1 MSIRQY
7 SVRWNGI
14 RKKNIQK
21 SLNVFLDSYGEKI
34 GAKIVVFEA
43 AKELNTNFRGIRSQF
58 SIIVPF
64 EHIEQLNEQKA
75 VQVENVGIIP
85 AKIVSDVFIVIDGK
99 KNNLQDRDFENVY
112 NFNNTS

>member
-1 MSIRQY
+1 MAYGR
-7 SVRWNGI
+7 GI
-14 RKKNIQK
+14 YKELKCIFRFIWGKDWRENCC
-21 SLNVFLDSYGEKI
+21 
-34 GAKIVVFEA
+34 FEA

-58 SIIVPF
+58 SIIVPL

-112 NFNNTS
+112 NLTIHHSYFSK

>member
-1 MSIRQY
+1 MHFRFI
-7 SVRWNGI
+7 W
-14 RKKNIQK
+14 
-21 SLNVFLDSYGEKI
+21 EKI
-34 GAKIVVFEA
+34 GAKIVVLKP
-43 AKELNTNFRGIRSQF
+43 KELNTNFRGIRSQF
-58 SIIVPF
+58 SIIVPL

-112 NFNNTS
+112 NLTIHHSYFSK

>member
-1 MSIRQY
+1 MAYGRRIY
-7 SVRWNGI
+7 
-14 RKKNIQK
+14 KKFKRI
-21 SLNVFLDSYGEKI
+21 LDSYGEKI

-43 AKELNTNFRGIRSQF
+43 AKELNTTFRGIRSQF

-85 AKIVSDVFIVIDGK
+85 AKIVSDVLLLLMGRKIICKIGILK
-99 KNNLQDRDFENVY
+99 MY
-112 NFNNTS
+112 II

>member
-1 MSIRQY
+1 MAY
-7 SVRWNGI
+7 GG
-14 RKKNIQK
+14 KNIQK
-21 SLNVFLDSYGEKI
+21 LKRIFRFVWGKDWS
-34 GAKIVVFEA
+34 KIVVFEA

-58 SIIVPF
+58 STIIPL
-64 EHIEQLNEQKA
+64 EYIEQLNEQRA

-112 NFNNTS
+112 NLTIHHSYFSK

>member
-1 MSIRQY
+1 MEWHTEEEY
-7 SVRWNGI
+7 T
-14 RKKNIQK
+14 K
-21 SLNVFLDSYGEKI
+21 SLNAFLDSYGEKI

-112 NFNNTS
+112 NLTIHHSYFSK

>member
-1 MSIRQY
+1 MAYGR
-7 SVRWNGI
+7 GI
-14 RKKNIQK
+14 YKELKCI
-21 SLNVFLDSYGEKI
+21 LDSYGEKI

-43 AKELNTNFRGIRSQF
+43 SKELNTNFRGIRSQF
-58 SIIVPF
+58 SIIVPL

-112 NFNNTS
+112 NLTIHHSYFSK

>member
-1 MSIRQY
+1 MAYGRRIY
-7 SVRWNGI
+7 
-14 RKKNIQK
+14 K
-21 SLNVFLDSYGEKI
+21 SLNAFLDSYGEKI

-43 AKELNTNFRGIRSQF
+43 AKELNTTFRGIRSQF

-112 NFNNTS
+112 NLTIHHSYFSK

>member
-1 MSIRQY
+1 MAYGRRIY
-7 SVRWNGI
+7 
-14 RKKNIQK
+14 K
-21 SLNVFLDSYGEKI
+21 SLNAFLDSYGEKI

-43 AKELNTNFRGIRSQF
+43 AKELNTTFRGIRSQF

-85 AKIVSDVFIVIDGK
+85 AKIVSDVLLLLMGRKIICKIGILK
-99 KNNLQDRDFENVY
+99 MY
-112 NFNNTS
+112 II